1 MSFCFIFSA
10 YVNLDEF
17 VLLEAYFKTGLPEPA
32 LLKVVLLVA
41 FILAAA
47 NFCLEL
53 KVEAIKPCELVV
65 LVCIRRW
72 VPAVAGVPPWAELA
86 YIDIL
91 YVYDMY
97 LGL

>member
-1 MSFCFIFSA
+1 MLPF
-10 YVNLDEF
+10 DE
-17 VLLEAYFKTGLPEPA
+17 YFKTGLLVPA
-32 LLKVVLLVA
+32 LLKVVLLAA

-53 KVEAIKPCELVV
+53 KVEAIKPYVLVELVCV
-65 LVCIRRW
+65 LLW
-72 VPAVAGVPPWAELA
+72 VPAVAGVPPWAELV

-91 YVYDMY
+91 DVYDMY